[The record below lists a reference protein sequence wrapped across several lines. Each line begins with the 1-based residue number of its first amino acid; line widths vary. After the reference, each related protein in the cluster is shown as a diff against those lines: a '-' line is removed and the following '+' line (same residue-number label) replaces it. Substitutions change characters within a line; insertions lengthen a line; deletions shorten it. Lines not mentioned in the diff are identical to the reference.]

1 MAAAERLRATVAFL
15 SAQAMH
21 PRLLAALCLFVAA
34 ASAQGVPPKR
44 PITHEDVWL
53 MKRVGPPALSP
64 DGRSVVVTVTEPAYD
79 DAAKASDLW
88 LVPTDGSAPPRRITS
103 TPGAETGVAWSPDS
117 RRIAFSAKREGF
129 DEPQIHVL
137 DLVGGGE
144 AERVTSVST
153 GATRPEWRPDGKAIL
168 FTSMTW
174 PGAATDADNK
184 ARSEERK
191 ARKYNA
197 RVFEQFPVRY
207 WDRWLDERRPTLMLQ
222 ELDGSAARDLLA
234 GTRLREE
241 PGFGGDLDD
250 EGDIVEAAWS
260 PDAGTI
266 VFTATAARNASARAM
281 VQQSL
286 YVMPAGGGE
295 PRRLTGDEASYSQ
308 PRFAPD
314 GSALYAR
321 ATPATKFA
329 YNAERLVRFDWANP
343 VPRAVAPGFDREV
356 DTYRLSDDGET
367 VYLLADDGGRERLF
381 AVAAAGCKPGE
392 IGRLEAGTL
401 SALQVAGNGDAPVIV
416 ANWGSAVSPP
426 EVARIDAA
434 DGARRALTAFNAE
447 RVAAIDW
454 QPAQEFWFTSRRG
467 VRIHSLLVLP
477 PGFDP
482 AKRYPLFV
490 LIRGG
495 PHLMSRDEFSVRWN
509 AHLLAAPGYVVL
521 MTNYTGSTGFG
532 EAFAQAIEGDPL
544 EGPAADINQAADEA
558 IRRHKFIDAS
568 RQAAGGASYGGH
580 LTNWLAVST
589 DRYRALVS
597 HAGLYDLK
605 TQWTTSDI
613 AYARERGLGGPPW
626 EGIAT
631 WKDQSP
637 FWSSKNLKSPILV
650 TFGERDFR
658 VPYNNGLE
666 FWMVLQRQQVESR
679 LVLFPDENHWI
690 LKGENSRYFYREV
703 ADWLARHY
711 R

>member
-1 MAAAERLRATVAFL
+1 
-15 SAQAMH
+15 MH
-21 PRLLAALCLFVAA
+21 PRLLLTALCLVGCAA
-34 ASAQGVPPKR
+34 AAQEAAPKR

-53 MKRVGPPALSP
+53 MKRVGAPVLSP
-64 DGRSVVVTVTEPAYD
+64 DGRLVVVPVAEPAYD
-79 DAAKASDLW
+79 DGAKTSDLW
-88 LVPTDGSAPPRRITS
+88 LVPADGSAPPRRITS
-103 TPGAETGVAWSPDS
+103 TPGPESGAAWSPDS
-117 RRIAFSAKREGF
+117 RRIAFSAKREGS

-137 DLVGGGE
+137 DIAGGGE
-144 AERVTSVST
+144 AERVTSVAT
-153 GATRPEWRPDGKAIL
+153 GAERPQWRPDGQAIL

-174 PGAATDADNK
+174 PGAMTDADNK
-184 ARSEERK
+184 ARIEERK

-197 RVFEQFPVRY
+197 RVFEQFPVRH

-222 ELDGSAARDLLA
+222 ELGDPAGARDLLA
-234 GTRLREE
+234 GTQLRAAR
-241 PGFGGDLDD
+241 GFGGDLDND
-250 EGDIVEAAWS
+250 GDIIEAAWS
-260 PDAGTI
+260 PDGSTI
-266 VFTATAARNASARAM
+266 VFTATTERDASARAI
-281 VQQSL
+281 VRQSL

-295 PRRLTGDEASYSQ
+295 PQRLTGDDASYSQ
-308 PRFAPD
+308 PQFAPD

-321 ATPATKFA
+321 SAPATKSA

-343 VPRAVAPGFDREV
+343 APRAVAPGFDRPV
-356 DTYRLSDDGET
+356 DTYRVSPGGET
-367 VYLLADDGGRERLF
+367 VYLLADDGGHERLF
-381 AVAAAGCKPGE
+381 AVVATGGKPAE
-392 IGRLEAGTL
+392 VGRLDSGTI
-401 SALQVAGNGDAPVIV
+401 SGLQVSGPEDAPVIV
-416 ANWGSAVSPP
+416 AAWGSAVSPP
-426 EVARIDAA
+426 EVARIERAG
-434 DGARRALTAFNAE
+434 GARRPLTAFNAG

-454 QPAQEFWFTSRRG
+454 QPVEEFWFKSKRG
-467 VRIHSLLVLP
+467 TRIHNLLVLP
-477 PGFDP
+477 PGFDA
-482 AKRYPLFV
+482 AKKYPLFV

-532 EAFAQAIEGDPL
+532 EDFSQAIEGDPL
-544 EGPAADINQAADEA
+544 KGPAADINQAADEA
-558 IRRHKFIDAS
+558 IRRYPFIDAS

-613 AYARERGLGGPPW
+613 AYSREKVLGGPPW
-626 EGIAT
+626 DGIAV

-637 FWSSKNLKSPILV
+637 FWQSRKLKTPILV

-658 VPYNNGLE
+658 VPFNNGLE
-666 FWMVLQRQQVESR
+666 FWTVLQRQQVESR

-703 ADWLARHY
+703 ADWLAQHLR
-711 R
+711 